1 MTEKKEALTHQ
12 ALYDRAKKEAPIH
25 QALYERAK
33 KAVDDGVDSQSIVAL
48 LVSLGVMN
56 IDDLHG
62 RAMDIFD
69 EDLEALVSDL
79 TDEQKK
85 ITKKYDENGFDEE
98 GFDREGFDREGLDRE
113 GEREE
118 FEREWAG
125 W

>member
-1 MTEKKEALTHQ
+1 MIIEIKKENLTHQ
-12 ALYDRAKKEAPIH
+12 VLYD
-25 QALYERAK
+25 RAK
-33 KAVDDGVDSQSIVAL
+33 KAVDDGVDKQSIVAL
-48 LVSLGVMN
+48 LVSLGVVS

-69 EDLEALVSDL
+69 EEITALVSDL
-79 TDEQKK
+79 TEEQKK

-98 GFDREGFDREGLDRE
+98 GFDREG
-113 GEREE
+113 EREE